1 MENAVDALKQAAA
14 VLIFVVALTASFTMF
29 SKAKQT
35 ADAVTTIPD
44 QQEYLESAELRDKLY
59 INSEDIKNSEDTRT
73 VASLTMNG
81 DRVVKPDDVIST
93 IYRYNLEKYGV
104 TIINEDGTVIT
115 RFDSNTEAVIRQ
127 WYNIKSK
134 KDSNGNMLTAEEIKE
149 KFASQIKTNI
159 THNTGNYVSNIKLDR
174 ETLEEIY
181 KITVDGNNKIKVG
194 APWYGNDKEIIKRI
208 NSEIDGSEY
217 QLNKQY
223 YNKENEKKLNEIL
236 NNAHEIIEVINE
248 IDNSNYLKDENDK
261 NTSLLQQYELPT
273 VEVVYILNFE

>member
-35 ADAVTTIPD
+35 ADAVTTIQD

-59 INSEDIKNSEDTRT
+59 INSEDIENSEDTRT
-73 VASLTMNG
+73 VASLTMYG

-127 WYNIKSK
+127 WYNI
-134 KDSNGNMLTAEEIKE
+134 GNMLTAEEIKE

-181 KITVDGNNKIKVG
+181 KITVDGNNKITVG

-223 YNKENEKKLNEIL
+223 YNKANEKKLNEIL

-273 VEVVYILNFE
+273 VEVVYILN